1 MNPDSTGAG
10 RRGAARAA
18 AAQAGYASGSG
29 SGAGSGS
36 GTGFGYGQPRASRDG
51 DGMVDIDL
59 EGGRM
64 DRVGG
69 SSDRWRIDREE
80 MERQRE
86 EEKLALAGVE
96 HRRPS
101 PNLLGRNSWSSAG
114 TGTTGDFVSASGTRS
129 PSPLSMPGSG
139 TASPSAYDPSNPYA
153 SPAMGYGYDS
163 TNSTSAYASSSAAGT
178 TPRAGMRERD
188 DPMLAHAHVGLG
200 LRPPP
205 AASQQHGPS
214 WEKSEDGDREVI
226 RASAAAI
233 AGRGRPSEAF
243 YGAPRV
249 ERESSTTSLSSETG
263 LLAGAGATAAPSAS
277 FGAGGGG
284 RKPDLSVNVAAVAP
298 ASKGDRRGADAERA
312 GTPPVVF
319 SSPVHSP
326 SRIAFHQNTGA
337 SAASAGVGA
346 GDVEGM
352 MQDISLDDGPTAT
365 GAGAGAKG
373 GEREADMA
381 LGSPTTPTAS
391 KRPVVV

>member
-1 MNPDSTGAG
+1 
-10 RRGAARAA
+10 
-18 AAQAGYASGSG
+18 
-29 SGAGSGS
+29 
-36 GTGFGYGQPRASRDG
+36 
-51 DGMVDIDL
+51 MVDIDL

-163 TNSTSAYASSSAAGT
+163 TNSTSVYASSSAAST

-205 AASQQHGPS
+205 AASQQQGPS
-214 WEKSEDGDREVI
+214 WEKSADGDREVI

-263 LLAGAGATAAPSAS
+263 LLAGASAAPSAS

-284 RKPDLSVNVAAVAP
+284 RKPDLSVNVAAA
-298 ASKGDRRGADAERA
+298 ASSIKGGNRGKHADANAERA
-312 GTPPVVF
+312 GTPPVVY

-326 SRIAFHQNTGA
+326 SRIAFDQGAGASGA
-337 SAASAGVGA
+337 SAEA

-352 MQDISLDDGPTAT
+352 MQDISLDDGPIA
-365 GAGAGAKG
+365 AGAGAVTKG
-373 GEREADMA
+373 GEGEGDMA